1 LKQAVKEFVATC
13 TICQQAKVEHVKIAS
28 KLQPLLAWKIVY
40 MDFIEGL
47 PKTHKLDTILVII
60 DKFTKYGHFIPVA
73 HPFIA
78 LQIAQVFMDEVYR
91 LHGLPE
97 YIISDRDRVFTSA
110 VWRELFKLTDTR
122 LLMSS
127 SYHPQSDGQTEC
139 LNQCLETSCVV
150 LCTLVLV
157 SGTNGYRSLSIGTIQ
172 LIIQLWASL
181 HLRFC
186 MAIILGT
193 LGFLMQL
200 LLMLWIWI
208 SG

>member
-1 LKQAVKEFVATC
+1 MA
-13 TICQQAKVEHVKIAS
+13 
-28 KLQPLLAWKIVY
+28 Y
-40 MDFIEGL
+40 MGCLSTLFLIG
-47 PKTHKLDTILVII
+47 TG
-60 DKFTKYGHFIPVA
+60 F
-73 HPFIA
+73 
-78 LQIAQVFMDEVYR
+78 
-91 LHGLPE
+91 
-97 YIISDRDRVFTSA
+97 FTSA